1 MQCGRKRRACANGRR
16 LCQAAATLGTPPL
29 PLQIL
34 LTGPGAAGPGRVS
47 DMREVSTWP
56 ERT

>member
-1 MQCGRKRRACANGRR
+1 MKRRR

-29 PLQIL
+29 PSQIL

-47 DMREVSTWP
+47 GMREVSTWP